1 MKNDTYTCIHVYLY
15 IHLYVEMHACM
26 YVCVCIH
33 VCVCVYVYTH
43 IHMNPKRSTLYYA
56 IMPPVR
62 KSGFRSE
69 FRADSNR
76 KDKAGSWG
84 AGGGDSTNIHICEHE
99 CMYSCMHV
107 CVNTYCMYLFARM
120 SVCACM

>member
-1 MKNDTYTCIHVYLY
+1 MYVRMCVYTC
-15 IHLYVEMHACM
+15 MR
-26 YVCVCIH
+26 
-33 VCVCVYVYTH
+33 VCVYVYTH

-62 KSGFRSE
+62 KSGFRGE

-84 AGGGDSTNIHICEHE
+84 AAAAPRGGRKII
-99 CMYSCMHV
+99 
-107 CVNTYCMYLFARM
+107 
-120 SVCACM
+120 

>member
-1 MKNDTYTCIHVYLY
+1 
-15 IHLYVEMHACM
+15 MHACM

-33 VCVCVYVYTH
+33 VCVCVYVYTL
-43 IHMNPKRSTLYYA
+43 IHMNPNRFTLYYA

-84 AGGGDSTNIHICEHE
+84 AAAAPKGGGGGGILHIYIYASMNVCI
-99 CMYSCMHV
+99 HV
-107 CVNTYCMYLFARM
+107 CMCV
-120 SVCACM
+120 